1 MGVCEC
7 QRRFRKDKNQW
18 KIFPSK
24 KQKFTV
30 MFPGEARNRRKIQ
43 FLAMNLDRM
52 MNILE
57 RGFWDRKRVEWEKEG
72 GYKLKMD
79 EYGWIWVE
87 KKTIERI
94 TEKMSNLLFFY
105 HYRIIEI
112 KK

>member
-1 MGVCEC
+1 
-7 QRRFRKDKNQW
+7 
-18 KIFPSK
+18 
-24 KQKFTV
+24 